1 MDLILALACD
11 DARVRPDGKLDIF
24 GVFNELS
31 APGFPAAQ
39 ERMTV
44 VFVLQWERHESG
56 RIPLRADLVDE
67 AGRVLLTIQGHTD
80 VDARDHDRA
89 PAQTRVVL
97 PLEEVVFPAPGS
109 YRFELRAGNSTHRA
123 FSLFV
128 GQRDAD
134 PPSNPEPAPRV

>member
-1 MDLILALACD
+1 MELILALACD
-11 DARVRPDGKLDIF
+11 DARVRPDGKLDIL

-44 VFVLQWERHESG
+44 VFVLQWDRHESG

-80 VDARDHDRA
+80 VDTREHGRA
-89 PAQTRVVL
+89 PAQTRIVL
-97 PLEEVVFPAPGS
+97 PLQDVVFPAPGS
-109 YRFELRAGNSTHRA
+109 YRFELHAGNTALHA

-128 GQRDAD
+128 SQRDPGPA
-134 PPSNPEPAPRV
+134 SNPAPAPRV